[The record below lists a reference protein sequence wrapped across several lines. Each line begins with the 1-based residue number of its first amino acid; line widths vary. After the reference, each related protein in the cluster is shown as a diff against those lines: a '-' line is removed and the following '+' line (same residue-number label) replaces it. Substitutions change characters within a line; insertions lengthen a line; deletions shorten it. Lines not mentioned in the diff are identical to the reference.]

1 MLEEDGQGLGVGC
14 TSGELGSGREVVD
27 PVLLLRG
34 IVTCPTSNRG
44 LETESLD
51 GIQKQAAEVIKG
63 RVRRTGEA
71 ACKESGVSVLR
82 EDERAGFQ
90 GPNAQGWS
98 VQKAQ
103 R

>member
-1 MLEEDGQGLGVGC
+1 MPHFKQE
-14 TSGELGSGREVVD
+14 SGNRKSGWD
-27 PVLLLRG
+27 P
-34 IVTCPTSNRG
+34 
-44 LETESLD
+44 E
-51 GIQKQAAEVIKG
+51 QAAEVIKG